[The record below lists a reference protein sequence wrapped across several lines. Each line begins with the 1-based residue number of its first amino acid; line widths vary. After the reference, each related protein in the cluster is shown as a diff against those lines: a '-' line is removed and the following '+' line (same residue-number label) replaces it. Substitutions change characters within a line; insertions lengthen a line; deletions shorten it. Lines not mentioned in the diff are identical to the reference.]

1 MAEQIYT
8 LIGEAMRRIGA
19 IKKDRKNQQQGFMFR
34 GIDAV
39 YNALSPVMSDLGLF
53 IVPEVLEQ
61 AREERQAKNGSAL
74 IYSILKVRFTMFA
87 PDGSSVS
94 GVVTGE
100 GMDSG
105 DKASNKAMS
114 IALKYFAFQT
124 FMIPTEETAVDPDA
138 EVHEVAP
145 KTPKAAQTPAK
156 RTERPQTPAAG
167 ATVEKVTTLPPTA
180 PKTPENGGNVVNVLD
195 YFARERESLRVARG
209 ITAAE
214 NNELWT
220 KQIEVLRENGL
231 ISETPLSKYSMED
244 ASELVNY
251 MYTLFDP
258 NGTELKTVEG

>member
-8 LIGEAMRRIGA
+8 LIGEAMRKIGA

-53 IVPEVLEQ
+53 VIPEVLEQ
-61 AREERQAKNGSAL
+61 TREERQTKNGSAL
-74 IYSILKVRFTMFA
+74 IYSILKVRFTMYA

-114 IALKYFAFQT
+114 IALKYFAFET

-145 KTPKAAQTPAK
+145 NTHVNVAK
-156 RTERPQTPAAG
+156 PPVKPAAG

-180 PKTPENGGNVVNVLD
+180 PKTPENGGNVVTVLD

-209 ITAAE
+209 ITKAE
-214 NNELWT
+214 NNELWQ
-220 KQIEVLRENGL
+220 KQIEVLTANNL
-231 ISETPLSKYSMED
+231 IPNKKLSTFTMAE